1 MRFENTD
8 ALWLLLIS
16 GLLLAL
22 YWWGIRRKKRD
33 IARFGDLALTLD
45 NRVGVSFGRQLSK
58 GALVSFAAIMITL
71 ATARFQCGTHL
82 EAVKTEGIDIII
94 AVDVSYSMLAEDLK
108 PNRLAHAVQEVRGLI
123 DSLQGD
129 RIGLVA
135 FAGDAFVQCPLT
147 VDYSAASLFL
157 TAFNIGLI
165 DQQGTAIGEAIRV
178 ATKAFDVEDD
188 KHKALILLTDGEDHD
203 TDPLGAAKEAAEQG
217 VTIYPIGIGS
227 AQGEPIPIYD
237 QNGERTG
244 FIKDEDG
251 KVVLSRLG
259 EATLREIVDI
269 TGGKYYRATPG
280 GLELGQVL
288 NDIRGM
294 DKKELGGQLVTQ
306 YADRYQWPLLLG
318 LALLLIEFIIPERP
332 GGLWNKIFA
341 RRKEGEPEGDNA
353 SFKKLP
359 TDEEQENINV
369 EI

>member
-8 ALWLLLIS
+8 ALLLLIAS
-16 GLLLAL
+16 ALLFGL
-22 YWWGIRRKKRD
+22 YWWGIRRKRRD
-33 IARFGDLALTLD
+33 IARFGDLELTLN
-45 NRVGVSFGRQLSK
+45 NREGVSFGRQLSK
-58 GALVSFAAIMITL
+58 GALVSVAAMLITL
-71 ATARFQCGTHL
+71 AMARLQCGTHL
-82 EAVKTEGIDIII
+82 EAVKTEGIDIVI
-94 AVDVSYSMLAEDLK
+94 AVDVSNSMLAEDLK
-108 PNRLAHAVQEVRGLI
+108 PNRLSHAVQEVRGLI

-157 TAFNIGLI
+157 TAFNTGLI
-165 DQQGTAIGEAIRV
+165 AQQGTAIGEAIRV
-178 ATKAFDVEDD
+178 STKAFDPEDD

-203 TDPLGAAKEAAEQG
+203 TDPIGAAKEAAKQG
-217 VTIYPIGIGS
+217 VKIYPIGIGS

-244 FIKDEDG
+244 FIKDDDG
-251 KVVLSRLG
+251 KVVMSRLD
-259 EATLREIVDI
+259 EATLREIVRI
-269 TGGKYYRATPG
+269 TGGKYYRATAS

-318 LALLLIEFIIPERP
+318 LIVLLLEFIIPERP
-332 GGLWNKIFA
+332 GGLWRKISA
-341 RRKEGEPEGDNA
+341 KRKERDDVPSPEGPINKTKDEA
-353 SFKKLP
+353 SI
-359 TDEEQENINV
+359 ENV
-369 EI
+369 